1 MHAYKIETQISDSHH
16 LHITLPA
23 SFPSGD
29 VEVIV
34 LSTTPSLP
42 PSDNLDMRGFSSWLK
57 QQAPSQ
63 RCPADIEAQIQHERN
78 AWGDE

>member
-16 LHITLPA
+16 LEITLPA
-23 SFPSGD
+23 SFPSGA

-34 LSTTPSLP
+34 LSTTPSLQ
-42 PSDNLDMRGFSSWLK
+42 PSNDLDVRGFSSWIK
-57 QQAPSQ
+57 QQTPSK
-63 RCPADIEAQIQHERN
+63 RSPEEIEAQIQQERN